1 MSERVPNHR
10 PRKRFGQNFLHDRAT
25 IDRIIQVIAPRP
37 GQALVEIGPGQGALT
52 YPLLRAAHAMAAVE
66 MDRDLVAAL
75 RDRAAEF
82 GALDLYQGDALEF
95 DFAGLAEQAKQPLR
109 IVGNLPYNIST
120 PLLFHLFGALSQI
133 RDMHFM
139 LQREVVDRMAA
150 AAGSAAYGRLSVMTQ
165 YHCAVERL
173 LVIPPG
179 AFFPPPK
186 VQSAFVRL
194 TPHAEPPVAV
204 HDPLSLPRVVAQ
216 AFSQRRKTLR
226 NSLKPLLSEQA
237 ILEAEVDP
245 SLRPERL
252 DLDAFARLANRLSR
266 GTQTG

>member
-120 PLLFHLFGALSQI
+120 PLLASAVLSQLSDLGVRIAIDDFGAGRSSLGYLARLPVDVLKIDKSFVLSMNAGGTAAAIVRSTIELGHNLGLEVIAEGVETEALRSALVNLRCDSIQGFLLGRAMLPGDVEVLFGEPRPAMVPAQ
-133 RDMHFM
+133 H
-139 LQREVVDRMAA
+139 
-150 AAGSAAYGRLSVMTQ
+150 
-165 YHCAVERL
+165 
-173 LVIPPG
+173 G
-179 AFFPPPK
+179 A
-186 VQSAFVRL
+186 
-194 TPHAEPPVAV
+194 T
-204 HDPLSLPRVVAQ
+204 
-216 AFSQRRKTLR
+216 
-226 NSLKPLLSEQA
+226 
-237 ILEAEVDP
+237 
-245 SLRPERL
+245 
-252 DLDAFARLANRLSR
+252 
-266 GTQTG
+266 

>member
-1 MSERVPNHR
+1 MNDRVQNHR

-25 IDRIIQVIAPRP
+25 IDRIIQVINPRP
-37 GQALVEIGPGQGALT
+37 GQALVEIGPGRGALT
-52 YPLLRAAHAMAAVE
+52 YPLLRAAHALVAVE
-66 MDRDLVAAL
+66 MDRDLVATL
-75 RDRAAEF
+75 RDGAVEF
-82 GALDLYQGDALEF
+82 GELALYQGDALEF
-95 DFAGLAEQAKQPLR
+95 DFGALAERARQPLR
-109 IVGNLPYNIST
+109 VVGNLPYNIST
-120 PLLFHLFGALSQI
+120 PLLFHLFGALPHI

-150 AAGSAAYGRLSVMTQ
+150 PAGSAAYGRLSVMTQ
-165 YHCAVERL
+165 YHCVVERL

-204 HDPLSLPRVVAQ
+204 DDPLWLSRVVAQ

-237 ILEAEVDP
+237 ILEAQVDP
-245 SLRPERL
+245 AIRPERL
-252 DLDAFARLANRLSR
+252 DLDAFARLANRW
-266 GTQTG
+266 GGGAQGG